1 MLNKQIIYELFYEN
15 VVISMTINVWESLL
29 KDLENRL

>member
-1 MLNKQIIYELFYEN
+1 MLNKKIIYELFYEN